1 MPHREPSQRTPA
13 GKVRAELFEDFLPVI
28 EDYARDQGS
37 GIWSAVIVAV
47 IVVHLRGPEIL
58 PS

>member
-1 MPHREPSQRTPA
+1 
-13 GKVRAELFEDFLPVI
+13 VRAELFEDFLPVI